1 MIRILKTFKDK
12 AGFYVLISSL
22 LTKICS
28 FLTSLLLI
36 RILSPVDYGVLSYVF
51 SALAFFIPFAGG
63 GMQYSFLR
71 FAPMFANKQDR
82 IGLFQHSLL
91 WGGVFSFLLAIFMLL
106 LSPWFDDAVGDTSIY
121 FRWLIIYL
129 FGFFLIELLK
139 MRYRVADQNKK
150 YAEIDAYLSALVLLL
165 GIGLTY
171 FYGPLAY
178 IIVFVTVPFILGLVH
193 LRALKKVSV
202 KIPKTYYSYGIWVG
216 VGAIASQ
223 LMYSLDVF
231 LVGNLIH
238 DAEQVAIYRSASI
251 IPLALF
257 FIPNSFLT
265 THYTDIAK
273 HSLDKT
279 YLIGFAKDYLK
290 LFSVLSF
297 GVGGF
302 LYFMSEFIIV
312 TLFGEL
318 YTEAASLFQILVLGM
333 LGAFI
338 LRIPFGNML
347 AAVGKSHWNAILAFI
362 ILALNGILNYYAI
375 HAWGII
381 GAAVVTSLLFWVS
394 GILSLFLF
402 FNYLKNI

>member
-1 MIRILKTFKDK
+1 M
-12 AGFYVLISSL
+12 LISSL

-28 FLTSLLLI
+28 FLTSLFLI
-36 RILSPVDYGVLSYVF
+36 RILSPTDYGVLSYVF

-91 WGGVFSFLLAIFMLL
+91 SGGLLSFLLAIFMLL
-106 LSPWFDDAVGDTSIY
+106 LTPWFDDAVGDTSIY
-121 FRWLIIYL
+121 FRWLIFYL
-129 FGFFLIELLK
+129 FGFFLIELVK

-150 YAEIDAYLSALVLLL
+150 YAGIDVYLSALVLLL

-193 LRALKKVSV
+193 LRAPKKVSV

-223 LMYSLDVF
+223 LMYSLDIF

-257 FIPNSFLT
+257 FIPNSFLM
-265 THYTDIAK
+265 THYTELAK
-273 HSLDKT
+273 HSFDKT

-290 LFSVLSF
+290 LFFVLSF
-297 GVGGF
+297 GVGGI

-312 TLFGEL
+312 TLFGES

-333 LGAFI
+333 VGAFI

-347 AAVGKSHWNAILAFI
+347 ASVGKSNWNAIVAFI
-362 ILALNGILNYYAI
+362 ILVLNGILNYYAI
-375 HAWGII
+375 YAWGIV
-381 GAAVVTSLLFWVS
+381 GAAIVTSLLFWVS

-402 FNYLKNI
+402 FYYLKNI